1 MLSLT
6 GLLGVRRGCLTKH
19 CLTSYFRCQNTM
31 DKATITLDRN
41 YIQPPSST
49 YNKPTLCNDDNT
61 EVFRDVVLSHSH
73 LIVMSYSDA
82 RLGEQSFFTQYEKH
96 P

>member
-1 MLSLT
+1 MQSLT
-6 GLLGVRRGCLTKH
+6 GLLGVRRRCLTKP
-19 CLTSYFRCQNTM
+19 CLTSYYRCLNTM
-31 DKATITLDRN
+31 VKATITLYRN

-61 EVFRDVVLSHSH
+61 EVFRDVVLSQSH

-82 RLGEQSFFTQYEKH
+82 RNGEQPFFTQYEKH

>member
-1 MLSLT
+1 MQSLT
-6 GLLGVRRGCLTKH
+6 GLHGVSRGCLTKP
-19 CLTSYFRCQNTM
+19 CLTSYCMCLNTM
-31 DKATITLDRN
+31 DKATITLYRN

-61 EVFRDVVLSHSH
+61 EVFRDAVLSHSH

-82 RLGEQSFFTQYEKH
+82 RLGEQSFFTHYEKH